1 VTAGGALVGITGADL
16 AACRGRLRTG
26 SRSFALAARLLP
38 GTLAD
43 AATGLYAFCRVAD
56 DAIDDARDAAERR
69 AALAML
75 QRRLDQA
82 CAGRPADHPEDR
94 ALAALMAVYGI
105 PRALPGALLEG
116 FAWDAEGR
124 TYDTLAELEAYAVRV
139 AGSVGMMLCLLMG
152 QRSPAQ
158 LAHACDLGVAMQ
170 LTNVA
175 RDIGEDARRGRL
187 YLPADWLRA
196 QGVAPAEWLHRP
208 RHDAR
213 LAAVVERLL
222 ARAET
227 LYRSADAGVAELPW
241 RCRPGI
247 RAARLIYADIGRAL
261 AARGFDAV
269 GGRAVVGAGRKARLL
284 AGALLAHPSEAVG
297 PAVHPD
303 TQTLVTAVVR
313 HPLTARS
320 VSPWVNAAALFLRLD
335 RRTRSITGVVPGGAA
350 SGTEAAG

>member
-1 VTAGGALVGITGADL
+1 MSAGGARSGIAGGDL
-16 AACRGRLRTG
+16 DACRARLRTG

-38 GTLAD
+38 GALAD

-69 AALAML
+69 AALTML
-75 QRRLDQA
+75 QWRLEQA
-82 CAGRPADHPEDR
+82 CDGRPADLPEDR
-94 ALAALMAVYGI
+94 ALAALMAAHGI

-116 FAWDAEGR
+116 FAWDAGDR
-124 TYDTLAELEAYAVRV
+124 RYDTLAELEAYAVRV

-158 LAHACDLGVAMQ
+158 LARACDLGVAMQ

-175 RDIGEDARRGRL
+175 RDVGEDARRGRL

-196 QGVAPAEWLHRP
+196 QGVAPAEWLRRP
-208 RHDAR
+208 RHDER

-222 ARAET
+222 ARAEA
-227 LYRSADAGVAELPW
+227 LYLSADAGVAQLPW

-247 RAARLIYADIGRAL
+247 RAARLVYADIGRAL
-261 AARGFDAV
+261 AGRGFDAV
-269 GGRAVVGAGRKARLL
+269 GGRAVVSAGRKARLL
-284 AGALLAHPSEAVG
+284 AGTLLPGQGEAG
-297 PAVHPD
+297 GAAVHPD
-303 TQTLVTAVVR
+303 AQSLITAVVC
-313 HPLTARS
+313 HPQPARPA
-320 VSPWVNAAALFLRLD
+320 SPWVNAAALFLRLD
-335 RRTRSITGVVPGGAA
+335 RRTRSITGAVPGGGA